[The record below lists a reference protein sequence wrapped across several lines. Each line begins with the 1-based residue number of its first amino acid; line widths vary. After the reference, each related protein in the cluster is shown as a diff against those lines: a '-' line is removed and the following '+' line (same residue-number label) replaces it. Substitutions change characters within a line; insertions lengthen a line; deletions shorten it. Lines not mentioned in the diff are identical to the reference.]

1 MRSRQKSDKRRQ
13 RFSEDSQ
20 QAVLKLQDST
30 TNSTALSQEITKSEP
45 VGQIRINPATGKPMY
60 YKDNPET
67 KKKENAKQMYVNG
80 KYVPKSHPLYKAGRY
95 KGFEDAAFSGLENY
109 KTNPEGQVYIITN
122 PAWEGWVKVGMAV
135 DAEDRLK
142 NYQTSSPERDY
153 ELFDYEDFGDRR
165 VAEGMVHDYLRKRFK
180 HKNEW
185 FECSTEEAMKALDAI
200 HSELHGSDMMLNDL
214 CDMADEYGDV
224 YLGDGVWL
232 RA

>member
-1 MRSRQKSDKRRQ
+1 
-13 RFSEDSQ
+13 
-20 QAVLKLQDST
+20 VLKLQDST

-95 KGFEDAAFSGLENY
+95 KGFEDAAFSSLENF
-109 KTNPEGQVYIITN
+109 KDSPQGQVYIVTN

-142 NYQTSSPERDY
+142 NYQTSSPYRDY
-153 ELFDYEDFGDRR
+153 SLVYAIDTPDRR
-165 VAEGMVHDYLRKRFK
+165 YTERMMHDILNGMMTLEKQ
-180 HKNEW
+180 NEW
-185 FECSTEEAMKALDAI
+185 FKIEPEWVIKHLEEI
-200 HSELHGSDMMLNDL
+200 V
-214 CDMADEYGDV
+214 EYV
-224 YLGDGVWL
+224 Q
-232 RA
+232 AS